1 MGKEKDNLKKQKTK
15 RRIMIFIGL
24 AILLLAGI
32 TLFNNRDA
40 QIIKSEYKIGEK
52 GYIDD
57 ISITLEEVH
66 YINNHSGIE
75 LTFNITNERDNTITI
90 MPDDYFVFY
99 DINKVQ
105 IPNKYTNDKNII
117 KKDESITY
125 KLQYDV
131 TQKELYEIYFY
142 SQVVEN
148 NIKFSFT
155 SSDIE
160 NSTIN
165 NNTIEE
171 EDILIEEKNN

>member
-1 MGKEKDNLKKQKTK
+1 M
-15 RRIMIFIGL
+15 
-24 AILLLAGI
+24 
-32 TLFNNRDA
+32 
-40 QIIKSEYKIGEK
+40 
-52 GYIDD
+52 
-57 ISITLEEVH
+57 
-66 YINNHSGIE
+66 
-75 LTFNITNERDNTITI
+75 
-90 MPDDYFVFY
+90 FY